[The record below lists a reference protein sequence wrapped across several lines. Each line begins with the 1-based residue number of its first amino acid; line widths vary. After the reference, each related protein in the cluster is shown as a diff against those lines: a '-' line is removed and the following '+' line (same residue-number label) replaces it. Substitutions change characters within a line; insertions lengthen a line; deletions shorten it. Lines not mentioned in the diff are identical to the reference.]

1 MNPRIIIYT
10 GLILEGAA
18 CTIDGRDT
26 QMHLA
31 PENGRLVQEQYSS
44 GVQWGLSESRCFT
57 GDWQDRGRENEG
69 EETKGGVMKRFPVL
83 RFFGAIVQ
91 FGFAS
96 LSDLSL
102 CRR

>member
-1 MNPRIIIYT
+1 MWR
-10 GLILEGAA
+10 
-18 CTIDGRDT
+18 
-26 QMHLA
+26 
-31 PENGRLVQEQYSS
+31 
-44 GVQWGLSESRCFT
+44 LSESRCFT
-57 GDWQDRGRENEG
+57 GGLKDSQDSGGRENEEVRKREDG
-69 EETKGGVMKRFPVL
+69 EGGVMKRFPVL